1 MIRSFIEF
9 SAHSSVQQLWGEWL
23 RPRDEPS
30 PAGTDGGMA
39 QSGGDGRLSVRTV
52 YTVCVLLIMFSA
64 AVGTFSSAR
73 DIAGRL
79 GSPQNLWEPALWE
92 ATSGVVIITVLPL
105 ARHGALLIA
114 AGRYR
119 PFTLAF
125 ALVALALTYST
136 LHIAGLGCLREWAYG
151 FAGYTYKFPWARQ
164 IPYELRK
171 DLFSFTAFVVVFW
184 LGRRAVAQ
192 RATAPREAAPGV
204 ATAPAA
210 DSQFWLR
217 DGRINVLVDANDI
230 VSVNSAGNYV
240 EYQLTG
246 GRNHLVRATLQSQEA
261 RLAPF
266 GIVRVHRSRLINL
279 KRVVALEGRSSGDFE
294 IRLDTGEIVAGSRRF
309 KSAVAEITTG

>member
-1 MIRSFIEF
+1 MIRSFIQF
-9 SAHSSVQQLWGEWL
+9 TAHPSVQQLWGEWL

-30 PAGTDGGMA
+30 PAGTDGAIA
-39 QSGGDGRLSVRTV
+39 QSDGDARLSVRTV
-52 YTVCVLLIMFSA
+52 FAVSILLIVFSA
-64 AVGTFSSAR
+64 VVGTFSSAR

-79 GSPQNLWEPALWE
+79 GSPQNMWEPALWQ
-92 ATSGVVIITVLPL
+92 ATSSVVVIALLPL

-114 AGRYR
+114 SGRNR

-136 LHIAGLGCLREWAYG
+136 LHIAGMGCLREWAYG

-192 RATAPREAAPGV
+192 RASAPREDAPNVSTAHAAN
-204 ATAPAA
+204 
-210 DSQFWLR
+210 SQFWLR
-217 DGRINVLVDANDI
+217 DGRISVLVDANDI
-230 VSVNSAGNYV
+230 VSVSSAGNYV
-240 EYQLTG
+240 EYKLTG
-246 GRNHLVRATLQSQEA
+246 GRKHLVRATLQSQEA
-261 RLAPF
+261 RLAPL
-266 GIVRVHRSRLINL
+266 GIVRVHRSRLVNL

-294 IRLDTGEIVAGSRRF
+294 VRLDTGEIVAGSRRF
-309 KSAVAEITTG
+309 KSTVAEIATG